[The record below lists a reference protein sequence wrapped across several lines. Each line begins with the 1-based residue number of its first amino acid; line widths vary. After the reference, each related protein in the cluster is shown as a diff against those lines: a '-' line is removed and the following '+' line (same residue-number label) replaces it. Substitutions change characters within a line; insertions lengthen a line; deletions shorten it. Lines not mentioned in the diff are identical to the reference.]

1 MSVKLIRV
9 TPDYAKVIEY
19 ASRMSTNTLSSHS
32 GINELDPVEDK
43 VEIELITKEA
53 NKRSEKFVSK
63 IVKAGHLSL
72 GRFVIAEFEVICS
85 RSALAQ
91 WTRHKFLDF
100 CVLSQRYVNQ
110 KAIGFILPQLDYID
124 NDNRKIILH
133 KMKAEINR
141 TKEFYEELL
150 DFGVRKEDARF
161 ILPEAMETK
170 FCVVSNLQGW
180 TDFLLLRLDKH
191 AQWEIRKQ
199 AEEIKAILLKECPAW
214 FEEIFREELL

>member
-1 MSVKLIRV
+1 
-9 TPDYAKVIEY
+9 
-19 ASRMSTNTLSSHS
+19 
-32 GINELDPVEDK
+32 
-43 VEIELITKEA
+43 
-53 NKRSEKFVSK
+53 
-63 IVKAGHLSL
+63 
-72 GRFVIAEFEVICS
+72 
-85 RSALAQ
+85 
-91 WTRHKFLDF
+91 
-100 CVLSQRYVNQ
+100 
-110 KAIGFILPQLDYID
+110 
-124 NDNRKIILH
+124 
-133 KMKAEINR
+133 MKAEINR